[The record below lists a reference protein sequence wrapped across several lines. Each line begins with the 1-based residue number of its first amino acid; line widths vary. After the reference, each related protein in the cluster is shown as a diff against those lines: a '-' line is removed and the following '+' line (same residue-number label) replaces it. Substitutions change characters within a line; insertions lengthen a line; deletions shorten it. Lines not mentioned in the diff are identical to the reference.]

1 MDISNGK
8 VKVNNMKLVQT
19 IEKNELLAS
28 DWGIYALNDNEKKK
42 YGNNFA
48 LSQGIFCDFAFERH
62 STDELLSGL
71 KDYRYEGF
79 FETQK
84 EAYMQVKLVEME
96 CKIERMEYAFKD
108 FANAIKDLKTS
119 EWM

>member
-1 MDISNGK
+1 
-8 VKVNNMKLVQT
+8 MKLVQK
-19 IEKNELLAS
+19 IEENELLAS
-28 DWGIYALNDNEKKK
+28 SWGIYELNEEEKKK

-48 LSQGIFCDFAFERH
+48 LSQGIFCDFALEKY
-62 STDELLSGL
+62 STDELLSLL
-71 KDYRYEGF
+71 KDCAYEGF

-96 CKIERMEYAFKD
+96 CKIERMESAFAD
-108 FANAIKDLKTS
+108 FSKAIKDLETP